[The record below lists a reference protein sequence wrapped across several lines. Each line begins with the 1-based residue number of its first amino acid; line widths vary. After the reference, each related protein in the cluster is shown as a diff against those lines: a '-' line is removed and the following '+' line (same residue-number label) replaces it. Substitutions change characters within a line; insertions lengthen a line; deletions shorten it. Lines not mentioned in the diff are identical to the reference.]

1 MGELLRCLSSSW
13 AVDKRGAV
21 LLWHVHQ
28 VGLHRGV
35 RVRFSHGYPKKSQIE
50 ETDLEFPP
58 LHTGRRWTLTPHW
71 RSPSSSP
78 LCCPTT
84 KKSEVSLW
92 MDGWRTGTPTWRPP
106 RCKPLWAATWRG
118 LGWSQDAFWSSSWV
132 SGDATSRNNT
142 HSLRDELFFCL
153 GVKEKRKCRESSSPT
168 RSRSISWCPAEGKL
182 SSIGHQ
188 YFIGMSQ
195 AE

>member
-21 LLWHVHQ
+21 LVWHVHQ

-35 RVRFSHGYPKKSQIE
+35 WVRFSHGYPKKSQIE

-71 RSPSSSP
+71 RSASSSP

-84 KKSEVSLW
+84 KKSEASLW

-118 LGWSQDAFWSSSWV
+118 LGWSRMRFDPLIGCRGMRLHV
-132 SGDATSRNNT
+132 TT
-142 HSLRDELFFCL
+142 HTLWEMNCSF
-153 GVKEKRKCRESSSPT
+153 V
-168 RSRSISWCPAEGKL
+168 
-182 SSIGHQ
+182 
-188 YFIGMSQ
+188 
-195 AE
+195 